1 MMSQTLKRYRVV
13 LAVSFTLL
21 AILLTGPASAAQTIT
36 DLKHSVTSDGI
47 VRIVATASEAFNA
60 PPASFSIDSPARIV
74 IDIAGSSGLDKKKYE
89 IGQKGV
95 RNVSVVEGNG
105 RTRLVAQL
113 DNRQQYNV
121 TTSANSLV
129 LEIGSPG
136 TAAQAQASAP
146 VSGESS
152 ELQADAGPAAGRLS
166 LNFQDIE
173 VRSVLQLLADFTGL
187 NMVVSDTVR
196 GNITLRLKDVHWE
209 EALDIILQTKG
220 LSKRQRGNVIMVA
233 PTEEVARMEQLEA
246 QAAIAMEELEPLK
259 TSLIRVKYGRASEL
273 ASLVK
278 SEANRLMSTR
288 GSVSVDERTN
298 TLLIHDTASSIQNI
312 RSLVNSLDRPV
323 KQVMVESR
331 IVIANDEF
339 ARDLGVR
346 FGFSGTD
353 TINASDGTYITVG
366 GGKPGLFPN
375 DGNAT
380 PPNYGI
386 TGGGAVDTSGQNFMV
401 NLPALL
407 GGDFGSAIGL
417 MIGKVGRGMLQLELS
432 AMQIEGKGEIVSSP
446 RVITTDQQQATI
458 KQGVEIPYE
467 EATSSGAT
475 NVTFQE
481 AVLELSVTPQI
492 TPDNKVIMDLLV
504 TKDNPDFSREVRG
517 VPPIDTR
524 SVETTV
530 RVDDG
535 ETVVLGGIFEQEKV
549 ESQDKTPV
557 LGDIPAIGRLFRR
570 DVSQATK
577 RELLLFV
584 TPNIL
589 DN

>member
-1 MMSQTLKRYRVV
+1 MMSQKPKRFRVV
-13 LAVSFTLL
+13 LAVSFALL
-21 AILLTGPASAAQTIT
+21 AILFTGPAAAAQTLT
-36 DLKHSVTSDGI
+36 ELKHSVTSDGM
-47 VRIVATASEAFNA
+47 VRIVATASEAFNT

-89 IGQKGV
+89 IGEMGV
-95 RNVSVVEGNG
+95 RSVSVVEGNG

-113 DNRQQYNV
+113 DSRQQYNV

-129 LEIGSPG
+129 LEIGAPG
-136 TAAQAQASAP
+136 TAAQAQAAAP
-146 VSGESS
+146 VAGEGS
-152 ELQADAGPAAGRLS
+152 ELMTDAGPAAGRLS

-187 NMVVSDTVR
+187 NMVVSDAVR
-196 GNITLRLKDVHWE
+196 GNITLRLKDVYWE

-220 LSKRQRGNVIMVA
+220 LSSRKRGNIIMVA
-233 PTEEVARMEQLEA
+233 PAEEVARMEQLEA
-246 QAAIAMEELEPLK
+246 QAALAMEELEPLK
-259 TSLIRVKYGRASEL
+259 TSLVRIKYARAEEL
-273 ASLVK
+273 AALIK
-278 SEANRLMSTR
+278 SDANRLMSPR
-288 GSVSVDERTN
+288 GNVTVDQRTN
-298 TLLIHDTASSIQNI
+298 TLLIHDTPSSINNI
-312 RSLVNSLDRPV
+312 RSLIASLDRPV

-331 IVIANDEF
+331 IVIASDDF

-346 FGFSGTD
+346 FGVLGDATSGD
-353 TINASDGTYITVG
+353 KYIQVG
-366 GGKPGLFPN
+366 GTIAGDGSPPEGLM
-375 DGNAT
+375 
-380 PPNYGI
+380 
-386 TGGGAVDTSGQNFMV
+386 VD
-401 NLPALL
+401 LPAALSGGSL
-407 GGDFGSAIGL
+407 GLI
-417 MIGKVGRGMLQLELS
+417 IGKGATDLLQLELT
-432 AMQIEGKGEIVSSP
+432 AMQNEGRGEIVSTP
-446 RVITTDQQQATI
+446 RVITTDQQEASI

-481 AVLELSVTPQI
+481 AVLELSVTPSI

-504 TKDNPDFSREVRG
+504 TKDSPDFGREVRG

-535 ETVVLGGIFEQEKV
+535 ETVVLGGIFESETAASEDKV
-549 ESQDKTPV
+549 PV
-557 LGDIPAIGRLFRR
+557 LGDIPAFGRLFRR
-570 DVSQATK
+570 DAEISSQ

-589 DN
+589 NN

>member
-1 MMSQTLKRYRVV
+1 MMSQTIKRYRVV
-13 LAVSFTLL
+13 LAVSFTML

-36 DLKHSVTSDGI
+36 ELKHSVTSDGI
-47 VRIVATASEAFNA
+47 VRIVATASEAFNT

-95 RNVSVVEGNG
+95 RSVSVVEGNG

-136 TAAQAQASAP
+136 TVAQAQAAAP
-146 VSGESS
+146 VAAGEGS

-273 ASLVK
+273 AALVK

-298 TLLIHDTASSIQNI
+298 TLLIHDTASSIKNI
-312 RSLVNSLDRPV
+312 RSLVTNLDRPV

-346 FGFSGTD
+346 FGFAGTKTD
-353 TINASDGTYITVG
+353 DGKYITIG
-366 GGKPGLFPN
+366 GGKPGIY
-375 DGNAT
+375 
-380 PPNYGI
+380 PPDAQYPDAI
-386 TGGGAVDTSGQNFMV
+386 VGGGTQGTGNMDLMV
-401 NLPALL
+401 NLPAIL
-407 GGDFGSAIGL
+407 GGDTGAALGL
-417 MIGKVGRGMLQLELS
+417 IIGKVGRGMLSLELS
-432 AMQIEGKGEIVSSP
+432 AMQVEGKGEIVSSP

-458 KQGVEIPYE
+458 KQGFEIPYE

-475 NVTFQE
+475 SVEFKE

-492 TPDNKVIMDLLV
+492 TPDNNIIMTLDV
-504 TKDNPDFSREVRG
+504 RKDNPDFTREVRG
-517 VPPIDTR
+517 VPPLETR
-524 SVETTV
+524 SVETVV

-535 ETVVLGGIFEQEKV
+535 ETVVLGGIFESETTTS
-549 ESQDKTPV
+549 EDKTPV

-570 DVSQATK
+570 DFDQASK
-577 RELLLFV
+577 KELLLFV

>member
-1 MMSQTLKRYRVV
+1 MMSQTLKRFRVV
-13 LAVSFTLL
+13 LAVSFTML

-36 DLKHSVTSDGI
+36 ELKHSVTSDGI
-47 VRIVATASEAFNA
+47 VRIVATASEAFNT

-95 RNVSVVEGNG
+95 RNISIVEGNG

-121 TTSANSLV
+121 TTSANSLI
-129 LEIGSPG
+129 LDIGSPG
-136 TAAQAQASAP
+136 SVAQAQAAAP
-146 VSGESS
+146 VAGGGS

-173 VRSVLQLLADFTGL
+173 VRSVLQLLADFTA
-187 NMVVSDTVR
+187 VR

-209 EALDIILQTKG
+209 EALDIILTTKG
-220 LSKRQRGNVIMVA
+220 LSKRQRGNIIMVA

-246 QAAIAMEELEPLK
+246 QAALQMEELEPLK
-259 TSLIRVKYGRASEL
+259 TSLLRVKYARASEL
-273 ASLVK
+273 AALVK
-278 SEANRLMSTR
+278 SEANRLMSPR
-288 GSVSVDERTN
+288 GSVTVDQRTN
-298 TLLIHDTASSIQNI
+298 TLLIHDTPSSIKNI
-312 RSLVNSLDRPV
+312 RSLIASLDRPV

-331 IVIANDEF
+331 IVIASDDF
-339 ARDLGVR
+339 ARDLGVK
-346 FGFSGTD
+346 FGVLGESTSGD
-353 TINASDGTYITVG
+353 KYIQVG
-366 GGKPGLFPN
+366 GTIAGDGSAPSGLM
-375 DGNAT
+375 
-380 PPNYGI
+380 
-386 TGGGAVDTSGQNFMV
+386 VD
-401 NLPALL
+401 LPAALSGGSL
-407 GGDFGSAIGL
+407 GLI
-417 MIGKVGRGMLQLELS
+417 IGKGATDLLQLELT
-432 AMQIEGKGEIVSSP
+432 AMQNEGRGEIVSTP

-481 AVLELSVTPQI
+481 AVLELSVTPSI
-492 TPDNKVIMDLLV
+492 TPDNKVIMELDIS
-504 TKDNPDFSREVRG
+504 KDNPDFGREVRG

-524 SVETTV
+524 SLETTV

-535 ETVVLGGIFEQEKV
+535 ETVVLGGIFESETATSEDKV
-549 ESQDKTPV
+549 PV
-557 LGDIPAIGRLFRR
+557 LGDIPAFGRLFRR
-570 DVSQATK
+570 DAEIAAK

-589 DN
+589 DD

>member
-1 MMSQTLKRYRVV
+1 MSQKPKRFRVV
-13 LAVSFTLL
+13 LAVSFAML
-21 AILLTGPASAAQTIT
+21 AILFTGPAVAAQTLT
-36 DLKHSVTSDGI
+36 ELKHSVTSDGM
-47 VRIVATASEAFNA
+47 VRIVATASEAFNT

-74 IDIAGSSGLDKKKYE
+74 IDIAGSSGLEKKKYE

-95 RNVSVVEGNG
+95 RSVSVVEGNG

-113 DNRQQYNV
+113 DSRQQYNV

-129 LEIGSPG
+129 LEIGGSG
-136 TAAQAQASAP
+136 VAAQAAAP
-146 VSGESS
+146 VTGEGS
-152 ELQADAGPAAGRLS
+152 ELMADAGPAAGRLS

-196 GNITLRLKDVHWE
+196 GNITLRLKDVYWE

-220 LSKRQRGNVIMVA
+220 LSKRQRGNIIMVA
-233 PTEEVARMEQLEA
+233 PSEEVARLEQLEA

-259 TSLIRVKYGRASEL
+259 TSLIRVKYARAEQL
-273 ASLVK
+273 AALVK
-278 SEANRLMSTR
+278 SDANRLMSTR
-288 GSVSVDERTN
+288 GNVTVDERTN
-298 TLLIHDTASSIQNI
+298 TLLIHDTASSIKNI

-331 IVIANDEF
+331 IVIASDDF

-353 TINASDGTYITVG
+353 TINANDGTYITVG
-366 GGKPGLFPN
+366 GGKPGLYPN

-386 TGGGAVDTSGQNFMV
+386 TGGGAQNTDGQNFMV
-401 NLPALL
+401 NLPSLL
-407 GGDFGSAIGL
+407 GGDFGSAFGL

-432 AMQIEGKGEIVSSP
+432 AMQIEGKGEIVSTP
-446 RVITTDQQQATI
+446 RVITTDQQEAII

-481 AVLELSVTPQI
+481 AVLQLAVTPQI
-492 TPDNKVIMDLLV
+492 TPDNKVIMDLNV

-535 ETVVLGGIFEQEKV
+535 ETVVLGGIFESEKT

-557 LGDIPAIGRLFRR
+557 LGDLPAIGRLFRR
-570 DVSQATK
+570 DVNQETK

>member
-1 MMSQTLKRYRVV
+1 M
-13 LAVSFTLL
+13 L

-36 DLKHSVTSDGI
+36 ELKHSVTSDGI

-136 TAAQAQASAP
+136 TAAQAQAAAP
-146 VSGESS
+146 VAGEGS

-259 TSLIRVKYGRASEL
+259 TSLIRIKYARASEL
-273 ASLVK
+273 AALIK

-288 GSVSVDERTN
+288 GNVTVDERTN
-298 TLLIHDTASSIQNI
+298 TLLIHDTASSIKNI
-312 RSLVNSLDRPV
+312 RSLIASLDRPV

-353 TINASDGTYITVG
+353 TISASDGTYITVG
-366 GGKPGLFPN
+366 GGKPGIYPA
-375 DGNAT
+375 DAQYPGA
-380 PPNYGI
+380 I
-386 TGGGAVDTSGQNFMV
+386 TGGGTQGSGNMDLMV
-401 NLPALL
+401 NLPSLL
-407 GGDFGSAIGL
+407 GGEYGSALGL
-417 MIGKVGRGMLQLELS
+417 IIGKVGRGMLQLELS
-432 AMQIEGKGEIVSSP
+432 AMQVEGKGEIVSSP
-446 RVITTDQQQATI
+446 RVITTDQKEAII

-481 AVLELSVTPQI
+481 AVLQLAVTPQI
-492 TPDNKVIMDLLV
+492 TPDNKVIMELDV
-504 TKDNPDFSREVRG
+504 SKDNPDFSREVRG

-524 SVETTV
+524 SVQTTV
-530 RVDDG
+530 RVNDG
-535 ETVVLGGIFEQEKV
+535 ETVVLGGIFEQETV

-570 DVSQATK
+570 DVNQATK

>member
-1 MMSQTLKRYRVV
+1 MSQTIKRYRVV
-13 LAVSFTLL
+13 LAVSFTML

-36 DLKHSVTSDGI
+36 ELKHSVTSDGI
-47 VRIVATASEAFNA
+47 VRIVATASEAFNT

-74 IDIAGSSGLDKKKYE
+74 IDIAGNSGLDKKKYE
-89 IGQKGV
+89 IGEKGV
-95 RNVSVVEGNG
+95 RSVSVVEGNG

-136 TAAQAQASAP
+136 TMAQAAAP
-146 VSGESS
+146 AAAGEGS

-196 GNITLRLKDVHWE
+196 GNITLRLKDVYWE

-259 TSLIRVKYGRASEL
+259 TSLIRVKYARASEL
-273 ASLVK
+273 AALIK
-278 SEANRLMSTR
+278 SDANRLMSTR
-288 GSVSVDERTN
+288 GNVTVDERTN

-331 IVIANDEF
+331 IVIASDDF

-353 TINASDGTYITVG
+353 TINANDGTYITVG
-366 GGKPGLFPN
+366 GGKPGLYPN

-401 NLPALL
+401 NLPSLL

-446 RVITTDQQQATI
+446 RVITTDQQEAII

-481 AVLELSVTPQI
+481 AVLQLAVTPQI
-492 TPDNKVIMDLLV
+492 TPDNKVIMELDV
-504 TKDNPDFSREVRG
+504 SKDNPDFSREVRG

-524 SVETTV
+524 SVQTTV
-530 RVDDG
+530 RVNDG
-535 ETVVLGGIFEQEKV
+535 ETVVLGGIFEQETT

>member
-1 MMSQTLKRYRVV
+1 M
-13 LAVSFTLL
+13 L
-21 AILLTGPASAAQTIT
+21 AILLTGTASAAQTIT
-36 DLKHSVTSDGI
+36 ELNHSVTSDGI
-47 VRIVATASEAFNA
+47 VRIVARASEAFNT

-74 IDIAGSSGLDKKKYE
+74 IDIAGSSGLDKNKYE

-95 RNVSVVEGNG
+95 RSLSVVEANG

-121 TTSANSLV
+121 TTSANSLI
-129 LEIGSPG
+129 LEIGAAAA
-136 TAAQAQASAP
+136 AAQPAAP
-146 VSGESS
+146 APGQGS

-187 NMVVSDTVR
+187 NMVVSDTVS

-209 EALDIILQTKG
+209 EALDIILTTKG
-220 LSKRQRGNVIMVA
+220 LSKRERGNIIMVA

-246 QAAIAMEELEPLK
+246 QAAMAMEELEPLK
-259 TSLIRVKYGRASEL
+259 TSLIRIKYARAEEL
-273 ASLVK
+273 AALVK
-278 SEANRLMSTR
+278 SDANRLMSPR
-288 GSVSVDERTN
+288 GNVTVDERTN

-312 RSLVNSLDRPV
+312 RSLVASLDRPV

-353 TINASDGTYITVG
+353 TINANDGTYITVG
-366 GGKPGLFPN
+366 GGKPGLYPT
-375 DGNAT
+375 DGNAF

-446 RVITTDQQQATI
+446 RVITTDQQKAVI

-481 AVLELSVTPQI
+481 AVLQLAVTPQI
-492 TPDNKVIMDLLV
+492 TPDNKVIMELDV

-524 SVETTV
+524 SVQTTV

-535 ETVVLGGIFEQEKV
+535 ETVVLGGIFEQETV

-557 LGDIPAIGRLFRR
+557 LGDLPAIGRLFRR
-570 DVSQATK
+570 DLNQASK

>member
-1 MMSQTLKRYRVV
+1 
-13 LAVSFTLL
+13 
-21 AILLTGPASAAQTIT
+21 
-36 DLKHSVTSDGI
+36 
-47 VRIVATASEAFNA
+47 
-60 PPASFSIDSPARIV
+60 
-74 IDIAGSSGLDKKKYE
+74 
-89 IGQKGV
+89 
-95 RNVSVVEGNG
+95 G

-113 DNRQQYNV
+113 DSRQQYNV

-136 TAAQAQASAP
+136 TVAQAQAAAP
-146 VSGESS
+146 VTGESTQM
-152 ELQADAGPAAGRLS
+152 EADAGPAAGRLS

-259 TSLIRVKYGRASEL
+259 TSLIRVKYARASEL
-273 ASLVK
+273 AALVK
-278 SEANRLMSTR
+278 SDANRLMSTR
-288 GSVSVDERTN
+288 GNVTVDERTN

-331 IVIANDEF
+331 IVIASDDF

-366 GGKPGLFPN
+366 GGKPGLYPN

-401 NLPALL
+401 NLPSLL

-446 RVITTDQQQATI
+446 RVITTDQQEAVI

-481 AVLELSVTPQI
+481 AVLQLAVTPQI
-492 TPDNKVIMDLLV
+492 TPDNKVIMELDV
-504 TKDNPDFSREVRG
+504 SKDNPDFSREVRG

-524 SVETTV
+524 SVQTTV
-530 RVDDG
+530 RVNDG
-535 ETVVLGGIFEQEKV
+535 ETVVLGGIFEQETT

>member
-1 MMSQTLKRYRVV
+1 MMSQKPKRFRVV
-13 LAVSFTLL
+13 LTVSFAML
-21 AILLTGPASAAQTIT
+21 AILFTGPAVAAQTLT
-36 DLKHSVTSDGI
+36 ELKHSVTSDGM
-47 VRIVATASEAFNA
+47 VRIVATASEAFNT

-89 IGQKGV
+89 IGEKGV
-95 RNVSVVEGNG
+95 RSVSVVEGNG

-113 DNRQQYNV
+113 DSRQQYNV

-129 LEIGSPG
+129 LEIGAPG
-136 TAAQAQASAP
+136 TAAQAQAAAP
-146 VSGESS
+146 VAGEGS
-152 ELQADAGPAAGRLS
+152 ELMADAGPAAGRLS

-187 NMVVSDTVR
+187 NMVVSDAVG
-196 GNITLRLKDVHWE
+196 GNITLRLKDVYWE

-220 LSKRQRGNVIMVA
+220 LSKRQRGNIIMVA
-233 PTEEVARMEQLEA
+233 PSEEVARMEQLEA

-259 TSLIRVKYGRASEL
+259 TSLVRIKYARAEEL
-273 ASLVK
+273 AALIK
-278 SEANRLMSTR
+278 SDANRLMSTR
-288 GSVSVDERTN
+288 GNVTVDERTN
-298 TLLIHDTASSIQNI
+298 TLLIHDTESSIKNI
-312 RSLVNSLDRPV
+312 RSLVASLDRPV

-331 IVIANDEF
+331 IVIASDDF

-366 GGKPGLFPN
+366 GGKPGLYPA

-401 NLPALL
+401 NLPSLL
-407 GGDFGSAIGL
+407 GGDFGSAFGL

-432 AMQIEGKGEIVSSP
+432 AMQIEGKGEIVSTP
-446 RVITTDQQQATI
+446 RVITTDQQEAVI

-481 AVLELSVTPQI
+481 AVLQLAVTPQI
-492 TPDNKVIMDLLV
+492 TPDNKVIMDLNV

-535 ETVVLGGIFEQEKV
+535 ETVVLGGIFESEKT

-557 LGDIPAIGRLFRR
+557 LGDLPAIGRLFRR
-570 DVSQATK
+570 DVNQETK

-589 DN
+589 NN

>member
-1 MMSQTLKRYRVV
+1 MMSQTIKRYRVV
-13 LAVSFTLL
+13 LAVSFTML

-36 DLKHSVTSDGI
+36 ELKHSVTSDGI
-47 VRIVATASEAFNA
+47 VRIVATASEAFNT

-74 IDIAGSSGLDKKKYE
+74 IDIAGNSGLDKKKYE
-89 IGQKGV
+89 IGEKGV
-95 RNVSVVEGNG
+95 RSVSVVEGNG

-136 TAAQAQASAP
+136 TMAQAAAP
-146 VSGESS
+146 AAAGEGS

-196 GNITLRLKDVHWE
+196 GNITLRLKDVYWE

-259 TSLIRVKYGRASEL
+259 TSLIRVKYARASEL
-273 ASLVK
+273 AALIK
-278 SEANRLMSTR
+278 SDANRLMSTR
-288 GSVSVDERTN
+288 GNVTVDERTN

-331 IVIANDEF
+331 IVIASDDF

-353 TINASDGTYITVG
+353 TINANDGTYITVG
-366 GGKPGLFPN
+366 GGKPGLYPN

-401 NLPALL
+401 NLPSLL

-446 RVITTDQQQATI
+446 RVITTDQQEAII

-481 AVLELSVTPQI
+481 AVLQLAVTPQI
-492 TPDNKVIMDLLV
+492 TPDNKVIMELDV
-504 TKDNPDFSREVRG
+504 SKDNPDFSREVRG

-524 SVETTV
+524 SVQTTV
-530 RVDDG
+530 RVNDG
-535 ETVVLGGIFEQEKV
+535 ETVVLGGIFEQETT